1 MYDVSQFPNMYL
13 GSIPQD
19 VSRARA
25 DRPARRT
32 TRTTHGS
39 KTGVKS
45 TTRLT
50 SHHAPGCRAPPTEHR
65 ARSTVTVPPIAPG
78 RGREARSVP
87 DALWTD
93 DRDDPVGGL
102 SGGVD
107 PDVCICE
114 SYLRSSAQYIIIK
127 PVRICYTVLR
137 RRQPHQEDI
146 CHRHAQRHRA
156 VHTQLAE
163 FSCYMRIEVVVAESL
178 PDSTARV
185 S

>member
-78 RGREARSVP
+78 RGRAKRDRSR
-87 DALWTD
+87 T
-93 DRDDPVGGL
+93 R
-102 SGGVD
+102 SGRTTATTRWAG
-107 PDVCICE
+107 C
-114 SYLRSSAQYIIIK
+114 R
-127 PVRICYTVLR
+127 
-137 RRQPHQEDI
+137 
-146 CHRHAQRHRA
+146 
-156 VHTQLAE
+156 
-163 FSCYMRIEVVVAESL
+163 AESTPTCASVNHKAGTDL
-178 PDSTARV
+178 LHSTQTATTTSRGHLSSTRTEAQSRPHATRRV
-185 S
+185 QLLHAH

>member
-1 MYDVSQFPNMYL
+1 MRYMYDVSQFPNMYL

-65 ARSTVTVPPIAPG
+65 ARSTVTVPPIARPAAKRDRSRTRSG
-78 RGREARSVP
+78 RTTATTRWAGCR
-87 DALWTD
+87 
-93 DRDDPVGGL
+93 
-102 SGGVD
+102 
-107 PDVCICE
+107 
-114 SYLRSSAQYIIIK
+114 
-127 PVRICYTVLR
+127 
-137 RRQPHQEDI
+137 
-146 CHRHAQRHRA
+146 
-156 VHTQLAE
+156 
-163 FSCYMRIEVVVAESL
+163 AESTPTCASVNHKAGTDL
-178 PDSTARV
+178 LHSTQTATTTSRGHLSSTRTEAQSRPHATRRV
-185 S
+185 QLLHAH

>member
-1 MYDVSQFPNMYL
+1 MMYPNFPICITWKYPARCIARAC
-13 GSIPQD
+13 GPAGTSHDQD
-19 VSRARA
+19 DTRVKNRRKVHNTAYQPPRARVQS
-25 DRPARRT
+25 PA
-32 TRTTHGS
+32 H
-39 KTGVKS
+39 
-45 TTRLT
+45 
-50 SHHAPGCRAPPTEHR
+50 RAPCTVHR
-65 ARSTVTVPPIAPG
+65 NGATAIRPRRP
-78 RGREARSVP
+78 REARSVP
-87 DALWTD
+87 DALWRD